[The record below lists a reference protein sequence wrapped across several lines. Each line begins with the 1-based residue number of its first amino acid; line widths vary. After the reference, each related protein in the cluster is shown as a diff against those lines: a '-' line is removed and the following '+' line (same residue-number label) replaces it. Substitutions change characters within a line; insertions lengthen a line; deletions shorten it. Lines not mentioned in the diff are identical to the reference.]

1 MHATIVNQTL
11 GLCTNACI
19 LHPPFHSTPSSIILY
34 IARLTYIFPFT
45 QFGKLQTS
53 RWMFWA
59 VGPHQCSTADQNN
72 ITQSHTFLTPT
83 GPFNL
88 IPLSCITTPCAD
100 NVGTQNVASFCTSTH
115 TYTHTC
121 THTPAFTHLGWCRL
135 HEQFFRGGVYVCVY
149 NIAPSIHDHREPRR
163 RNKQTPHFAHQTCTH
178 TGTKYKYL
186 NRALQK
192 NPCRVRRSI
201 EK

>member
-1 MHATIVNQTL
+1 MHK
-11 GLCTNACI
+11 CS
-19 LHPPFHSTPSSIILY
+19 HPTSFHSTPSSIILY

-72 ITQSHTFLTPT
+72 ITQSHTF
-83 GPFNL
+83 FNTHWTFQ
-88 IPLSCITTPCAD
+88 SHTTILPNNTHTMCRQCWD
-100 NVGTQNVASFCTSTH
+100 SKLASFCTSTH
-115 TYTHTC
+115 THTHTC